1 MLSLSVAA
9 DASNG
14 HAGSNGTPSRRE
26 RSKELGGDDLAE
38 KLDSLHGMEVTDHS
52 VFTYAT
58 IHFLITIHCLL
69 QGLFCLPAVFTAPA
83 PPCVLD

>member
-26 RSKELGGDDLAE
+26 RLKELGGDDLAE
-38 KLDSLHGMEVTDHS
+38 KLDSLHGMEVTDLS

-58 IHFLITIHCLL
+58 IHSLFTIHCLL
-69 QGLFCLPAVFTAPA
+69 QDLFLPACCLHSSSPTLCA
-83 PPCVLD
+83 